1 MELEQSIILKDKVR
15 QKFSSLTNRIFPR
28 NLENRKNN
36 YPYLGADTYYNL
48 CNIHITKSTHL
59 NILSSMPS
67 GLNGK
72 IYISGDLV
80 PELSVVAN
88 SIKKNLS
95 SKFDFILISE
105 SDCLFSTDELDEL
118 LNISEKIYYHN
129 ISSQK
134 TSIIPIPL
142 GLEKQSF
149 RNGSRMRDFER
160 VPDSEVTSRPI
171 NFLVAWNDDT
181 NLMRKSYRT
190 HFEGISTALIVR
202 NRINSHTLH
211 KLMRK
216 TLFVPSPAGN
226 GLDSHRTWEALY
238 LGCVPV
244 VLAKDFCGDLT
255 WPVLVI
261 QNWDELTSK
270 PRRELIEIY
279 NSKKL
284 TREQS
289 LKFSMNILCDLE

>member
-1 MELEQSIILKDKVR
+1 MELEQSYILKDKVR

-36 YPYLGADTYYNL
+36 FPFLGADTYYNL
-48 CNIHITKSTHL
+48 CSIHITKSAHL
-59 NILSSMPS
+59 KNLISMPS
-67 GLNGK
+67 GLSAK
-72 IYISGDLV
+72 IYVKGELL
-80 PELSVVAN
+80 PELSEVAK
-88 SIKKNLS
+88 SKKTHLNK
-95 SKFDFILISE
+95 KFDFILISE
-105 SDCLFSTDELDEL
+105 SDCLFSADELDEL

-129 ISSQK
+129 ISSQNA
-134 TSIIPIPL
+134 SIRPIPL

-149 RNGSRMRDFER
+149 RNGSRMRDFKKL
-160 VPDSEVTSRPI
+160 PNTEVTSRPI

-181 NLMRKSYRT
+181 NLLRKPHRT
-190 HFEGISTALIVR
+190 HFESVSTALIVR

-211 KLMRK
+211 KLMRE

-226 GLDSHRTWEALY
+226 GLDCYRTWEALY

-270 PRRELIEIY
+270 PTEELIEIY
-279 NSKKL
+279 NSKRL

-289 LKFSMNILCDLE
+289 LNFSRNILRNLE